1 MLLTASTIQQA
12 VGCSAATAQL
22 WAKPLSDACALYAI
36 TTPKRL
42 AAFVAQVGH
51 ESASLKKL
59 VENLNYGAQGL
70 ADTWPSRYAVNPN
83 ARPRVPNQLAR
94 ALERKP
100 QAIANNA
107 YANRMGNGP
116 ESSGDGWKHR
126 GRGPIQNTGKA
137 NHAGMRDTLRAK
149 GVKAVPD
156 FEASPELLEVPQ
168 WGALAAAAYWDA
180 NNLNKLADAG
190 RFDEISQRINN
201 GQTGAA
207 DRRARYARAL
217 PILVERAKV
226 ASAPDFSR
234 VSATV
239 DTTARKVVP

>member
-1 MLLTASTIQQA
+1 MGRFTTIAHDPRPGPCRGFSLGEYMFLTASKIQQA

-22 WAKPLSDACALYAI
+22 WAQPLAEACDLYRI
-36 TTPKRL
+36 NTPRRV
-42 AAFVAQVGH
+42 AAFLAQLGH

-59 VENLNYGAQGL
+59 VENLNYSAQGL

-83 ARPRVPNQLAR
+83 ARPRVPNALAR

-107 YANRMGNGP
+107 YVNRMGNGP

-149 GVKAVPD
+149 GVRGVPD
-156 FEASPELLEVPQ
+156 FEATPEQLEVPR
-168 WGALAAAAYWDA
+168 WGALAAAAFWDA
-180 NNLNKLADAG
+180 RNLNRLADANQ
-190 RFDEISQRINN
+190 FDQITQRVNG

-207 DRRARYARAL
+207 DRRVRHERAL
-217 PILVERAKV
+217 
-226 ASAPDFSR
+226 R
-234 VSATV
+234 VFGA
-239 DTTARKVVP
+239 